1 MAPLSPTEIAFE
13 QSHISEAVGP
23 RTIGV
28 SCMFVVLC
36 SAVLGGRFYARR
48 LRKAGLESD
57 DYLAVAAHVRCN
69 HSIPEKPPDRA
80 ITRFSFLELQFNVS
94 VVKMLL

>member
-13 QSHISEAVGP
+13 QSHINEAVGP

-36 SAVLGGRFYARR
+36 SSVLGGRFYARR

-57 DYLAVAAHVRCN
+57 DYLAVAAHVSAIIQYQKNLLTEPSQGFLSWNCN
-69 HSIPEKPPDRA
+69 SM
-80 ITRFSFLELQFNVS
+80 FLS
-94 VVKMLL
+94 

>member
-13 QSHISEAVGP
+13 QSHINEASGP

-28 SCMFVVLC
+28 TCMFVILC

-48 LRKAGLESD
+48 LRKAELESD
-57 DYLAVAAHVRCN
+57 DYLAVAAHVWC
-69 HSIPEKPPDRA
+69 
-80 ITRFSFLELQFNVS
+80 TRPI
-94 VVKMLL
+94 